1 MGINQDAQTV
11 VHVDNIKTGERLNF
25 PKVNGNIVG
34 VRLSNSETKIAFYV
48 QSHDERL
55 SGCCNC
61 SDFFFRS
68 MCFESVEVY
77 KLFRT
82 EAKKVLEK
90 GGLRTPCPC
99 LDLYQENVLT
109 EY

>member
-1 MGINQDAQTV
+1 MMRDLVDAV
-11 VHVDNIKTGERLNF
+11 
-25 PKVNGNIVG
+25 
-34 VRLSNSETKIAFYV
+34 IAVIFC
-48 QSHDERL
+48 
-55 SGCCNC
+55 G
-61 SDFFFRS
+61 S
-68 MCFESVEVY
+68 MCFRSVEVY
-77 KLFRT
+77 KFFRT